1 MNCLISSL
9 KEKESRVSTLEEEL
23 AQLKNTIANQVPVSL
38 VNLTCSVYHVFFY
51 CTTLFELITC
61 PLQMDNTNEML
72 ELQHRYND
80 VFCCFTSIF
89 Q

>member
-38 VNLTCSVYHVFFY
+38 VNLTCSVYHVFFLLY
-51 CTTLFELITC
+51 YLI
-61 PLQMDNTNEML
+61 
-72 ELQHRYND
+72 
-80 VFCCFTSIF
+80 
-89 Q
+89 